1 MAMISRVLFSLGV
14 VNRNLDLL
22 LTQAV
27 NKMLEEQ
34 INSFRK
40 CTLNYL
46 LNVKETTQEWGICTL
61 DSVFQFDL
69 WIQRKINIPDLEI
82 SHLFCDFS
90 FTLKVKCPD
99 SLKLPLKQSS

>member
-1 MAMISRVLFSLGV
+1 MKNINITVTEVQILYISNMAMVSRVLFSLGV

-40 CTLNYL
+40 CTLTYRKHKHSNY
-46 LNVKETTQEWGICTL
+46 Q
-61 DSVFQFDL
+61 Q
-69 WIQRKINIPDLEI
+69 P
-82 SHLFCDFS
+82 FCLCF
-90 FTLKVKCPD
+90 
-99 SLKLPLKQSS
+99 